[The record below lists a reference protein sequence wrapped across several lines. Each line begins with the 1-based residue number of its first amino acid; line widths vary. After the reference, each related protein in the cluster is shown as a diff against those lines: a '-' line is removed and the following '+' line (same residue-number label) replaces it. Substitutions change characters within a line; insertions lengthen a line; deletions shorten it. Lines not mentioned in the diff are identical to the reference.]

1 MKKTTTRIK
10 KRIRPYCSFLTMFL
24 LIGTLYLS
32 ISAAC
37 NIVKYVNYNIKLSQL
52 QEMHNDAL
60 NSKKSL
66 IAEIE
71 SYKSTKAN
79 EAFLRNNL
87 KWAKPDEIPIVIV
100 KTDDKTFQQPR
111 RFYYGY

>member
-10 KRIRPYCSFLTMFL
+10 RKIGPYCSFLTMFL
-24 LIGTLYLS
+24 LIGTLYMS
-32 ISAAC
+32 IGATY
-37 NIVKYVNYNIKLSQL
+37 NVIKYVNYNIKLSEL
-52 QEMHNDAL
+52 QELQNDAL
-60 NSKKSL
+60 NSKHNL
-66 IAEIE
+66 LAEIE